1 MKPRERFLVLDITES
16 QLEYQLTS
24 TFSDLC
30 SQCSIIINIY
40 LLYDCNVDEKL
51 INWFQKELEN
61 FIWAKFEDYNPKR
74 TSPKALRTALPIRSQ
89 DILTWVSFFEAQGS
103 TSNDSLRNPDLSIIV
118 VVRWPLTRWKRN
130 VIF

>member
-51 INWFQKELEN
+51 IDFRKNWKILFEQNLRIITQKEH
-61 FIWAKFEDYNPKR
+61 
-74 TSPKALRTALPIRSQ
+74 LRKL
-89 DILTWVSFFEAQGS
+89 
-103 TSNDSLRNPDLSIIV
+103 
-118 VVRWPLTRWKRN
+118 
-130 VIF
+130 